1 MPKPRIK
8 DLVPT
13 DDMPMAA
20 QVQRFIT
27 HYVNCRDLKEAAC
40 KVSLM
45 PEMGEKLFK
54 QPKVRTAIQK
64 RINLVETEIA
74 KQTAKAQLLTVPL
87 LDASLVEEV
96 KSRKNGHI
104 RIRAIELG
112 YKRTGLIRDGEFYVA
127 PDPNA
132 NKNAPSIYQSKQ
144 ITMRRT
150 VTEEVTQTMPTVAA
164 EPAFKVL
171 EY

>member
-1 MPKPRIK
+1 
-8 DLVPT
+8 
-13 DDMPMAA
+13 MPMAA

-27 HYVNCRDLKEAAC
+27 YYVNCRDLKEAAC
-40 KVSLM
+40 KVALM

-54 QPKVRTAIQK
+54 LPKVRAAIQK
-64 RINLVETEIA
+64 RINIVETEIA
-74 KQTAKAQLLTVPL
+74 KQAAKAHMLTVPL

-96 KSRKNGHI
+96 KSKKNGHI

-112 YKRTGLIRDGEFYVA
+112 YKRTGMIRDGEFYVA

-132 NKNAPSIYQSKQ
+132 NRNAPSIYRAQQ
-144 ITMRRT
+144 TTLRQT
-150 VTEEVTQTMPTVAA
+150 VTTELTHTNAQVAPVDPIFA
-164 EPAFKVL
+164 VK